1 MASKG
6 TFLPTIAFAVA
17 LIVITFAPLRPQALN
32 APSPST
38 QSASAPTADWEI
50 AAGGKMAFDTATVR
64 QNTTAP
70 SNARSSTFPLGPGD
84 VYLSRGGFFGARNFA
99 LYLYIFFAYKV
110 TDNQEQFLDE
120 QLPKWAFT
128 DRFDIEARK
137 EGNPTKDQ
145 MRLMMRSLL
154 ADRFRL
160 AAHHEIRQLPVY
172 ALLVDQPGKLGPLL
186 QKHPDEVPCP
196 DTPMPP
202 SPPPLGPPQV
212 LDARFPPA
220 CGGFVNMAPSAPGRI
235 RAGAREVSM
244 GFIADSLTGGLG
256 GLDRPIWDRTD
267 LPGKFDVAIE
277 FVPQTNGS
285 SPLGPNFRPDPTGPS
300 LVQALKEQLG
310 LRLEAQ
316 TGPVDVLVLDYVEPL
331 SPN

>member
-32 APSPST
+32 VPSPST

-84 VYLSRGGFFGARNFA
+84 VYLSRGGFFGARNFP

-202 SPPPLGPPQV
+202 SLRRLAHLRCLMP
-212 LDARFPPA
+212 
-220 CGGFVNMAPSAPGRI
+220 GFHRLA
-235 RAGAREVSM
+235 AG
-244 GFIADSLTGGLG
+244 L
-256 GLDRPIWDRTD
+256 
-267 LPGKFDVAIE
+267 
-277 FVPQTNGS
+277 
-285 SPLGPNFRPDPTGPS
+285 
-300 LVQALKEQLG
+300 
-310 LRLEAQ
+310 
-316 TGPVDVLVLDYVEPL
+316 
-331 SPN
+331 

>member
-1 MASKG
+1 VASKG

-17 LIVITFAPLRPQALN
+17 LIVIMFAPLRAQTLN
-32 APSPST
+32 ARSPST
-38 QSASAPTADWEI
+38 QSASAPTPDWEI
-50 AAGGKMAFDTATVR
+50 AAGGKMAFDTVTVR

-70 SNARSSTFPLGPGD
+70 PNAPRSATFPLGPGD
-84 VYLSRGGFFGARNFA
+84 VYISRGGFFGARNFP

-172 ALLVDQPGKLGPLL
+172 ALLVDQPGKLGRCCRNIPMTCPVQIRRCRPALRRLAHLRYLMPGFHLL
-186 QKHPDEVPCP
+186 AAGLWTWRRAC
-196 DTPMPP
+196 
-202 SPPPLGPPQV
+202 LAAYGPA
-212 LDARFPPA
+212 LAKSRW
-220 CGGFVNMAPSAPGRI
+220 
-235 RAGAREVSM
+235 
-244 GFIADSLTGGLG
+244 DSL
-256 GLDRPIWDRTD
+256 
-267 LPGKFDVAIE
+267 
-277 FVPQTNGS
+277 
-285 SPLGPNFRPDPTGPS
+285 PTH
-300 LVQALKEQLG
+300 
-310 LRLEAQ
+310 
-316 TGPVDVLVLDYVEPL
+316 
-331 SPN
+331 

>member
-1 MASKG
+1 MASKAN
-6 TFLPTIAFAVA
+6 FLPRIALAVA
-17 LIVITFAPLRPQALN
+17 LTGMALRPLQAQALN
-32 APSPST
+32 TRSPSA
-38 QSASAPTADWEI
+38 QSASVPTPDWEV

-64 QNTTAP
+64 QSTAAP
-70 SNARSSTFPLGPGD
+70 SNPRSATFPLGPGD
-84 VYLSRGGFFGARNFA
+84 VYIPRGGFFGARNFP

-110 TDNQEQFLDE
+110 IDNQEQFLDD
-120 QLPKWAFT
+120 QLPKWALT

-172 ALLVDQPGKLGPLL
+172 ALLLDQPGQLGPLL
-186 QKHPDEVPCP
+186 QKHPDGAPCP
-196 DTPMPP
+196 ATPMPP
-202 SPPPLGPPQV
+202 SPPPLAPPQA
-212 LDARFPPA
+212 LDARFLPA
-220 CGGFVNMAPSAPGRI
+220 CGGFVDMPPSAPGRI

-244 GFIADSLTGGLG
+244 EFIASSLTGGLG

-267 LPGKFDVAIE
+267 LTGKFDVAIE
-277 FVPQTNGS
+277 FVPHTNGS

-300 LVQALKEQLG
+300 FVQALKEQLG

-331 SPN
+331 SAN

>member
-6 TFLPTIAFAVA
+6 TFLPTIAFAIG
-17 LIVITFAPLRPQALN
+17 LTGITFAPLRAQSLN
-32 APSPST
+32 ARSTST
-38 QSASAPTADWEI
+38 QPAAAPTPDWEI

-84 VYLSRGGFFGARNFA
+84 VYISRGGFFGARNFP

-110 TDNQEQFLDE
+110 TDNQEQFLDD
-120 QLPKWAFT
+120 QLPKWALT

-172 ALLVDQPGKLGPLL
+172 ALLLDQPGKLGPLL
-186 QKHPDEVPCP
+186 QKHPDGAPCP
-196 DTPMPP
+196 ATPMPP
-202 SPPPLGPPQV
+202 SPPPLAPPQA

-220 CGGFVNMAPSAPGRI
+220 CGGFVDMAPSAPGRI
-235 RAGAREVSM
+235 RAGARAVSLE
-244 GFIADSLTGGLG
+244 FIASSLTGGLG

-267 LPGKFDVAIE
+267 LTGKFDVAIE

-300 LVQALKEQLG
+300 FVQALKEQLG

-316 TGPVDVLVLDYVEPL
+316 TGPVDVLVVDYVEPL
-331 SPN
+331 SAN

>member
-1 MASKG
+1 MASTG
-6 TFLPTIAFAVA
+6 TFLPTIAFAIG
-17 LIVITFAPLRPQALN
+17 LTGITFAPLRAQSLN
-32 APSPST
+32 ARSTST
-38 QSASAPTADWEI
+38 QPAAAPTPDWEI

-70 SNARSSTFPLGPGD
+70 PKARSSTFPLGPGD
-84 VYLSRGGFFGARNFA
+84 VYISRGGFFGARNFP

-110 TDNQEQFLDE
+110 TDNQEQFLDD
-120 QLPKWAFT
+120 QLPKWALT

-145 MRLMMRSLL
+145 MRLMVRSLL

-172 ALLVDQPGKLGPLL
+172 ALLLDQPGKLGPLL
-186 QKHPDEVPCP
+186 QRHLNDAPCP
-196 DTPMPP
+196 ATPIPP
-202 SPPPLGPPQV
+202 SPPPLGPPQA
-212 LDARFPPA
+212 LDARFPA
-220 CGGFVNMAPSAPGRI
+220 TCGGFVDMAPSAPGRI

-244 GFIADSLTGGLG
+244 EFIASSLTGGLG

-267 LPGKFDVAIE
+267 LTGRFDVAVE
-277 FVPQTNGS
+277 WVPPINGS

-300 LVQALKEQLG
+300 FVQALREQLG
-310 LRLEAQ
+310 LRLEEQ

-331 SPN
+331 PAN